1 MVINVSN
8 FAENLKKIRFFKK
21 SNQSELA
28 EKINVSQATISQ
40 YENAER
46 IPSEDIIIRL
56 ACALEV
62 TIDDLIFNDV
72 DAISK
77 AHLITKIKG
86 LSSHSIPELTAYV
99 DYLIFKESGYKDGS

>member
-1 MVINVSN
+1 MVINLSN

-21 SNQSELA
+21 LNQSELA
-28 EKINVSQATISQ
+28 KKINVSQATISQ

-46 IPSEDIIIRL
+46 IPSEDIIVRL
-56 ACALEV
+56 SYALEV
-62 TIDDLIFNDV
+62 TVDDLVFNGV

-86 LSSHSIPELTAYV
+86 LTLRSISELSTYV